1 MLSGKATN
9 TNFIVFGFTRSWLEP
24 TIYRARGEHANHY
37 ATMRLYRE
45 SQAVIQIV
53 ANNKTKPAQICF
65 HSYVLL
71 VFLRQ
76 KYIGLIQYPFLLPY
90 LALSSSTPTTGTWGH
105 NLHYPPPPFFLFMQ
119 FFFHTL
125 LNIILVSNSHK
136 SIISFSL
143 FWFLYQ
149 FLPFYYQTIFTF

>member
-1 MLSGKATN
+1 MLSGEATN
-9 TNFIVFGFTRSWLEP
+9 TNFIVFGFIRSWLEP

-90 LALSSSTPTTGTWGH
+90 LALSSSTHRSWPT
-105 NLHYPPPPFFLFMQ
+105 LPSPSFFLFLQ

-125 LNIILVSNSHK
+125 LNIILVSK
-136 SIISFSL
+136 TFSL
-143 FWFLYQ
+143 CWFLYQ
-149 FLPFYYQTIFTF
+149 FVPFYYQTIFTIYYYIKS